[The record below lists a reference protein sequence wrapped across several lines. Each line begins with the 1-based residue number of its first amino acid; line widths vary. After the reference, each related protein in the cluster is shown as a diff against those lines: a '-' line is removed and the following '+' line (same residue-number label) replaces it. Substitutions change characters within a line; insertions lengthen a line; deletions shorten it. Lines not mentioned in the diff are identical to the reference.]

1 MGRRNKSRKPQGFSE
16 RPFKSAYDMIL
27 GKLGI
32 GGKDKKAVLN
42 DFALWTAAAVGLGV
56 GVFADMVVAQALGV
70 TAGVVAGIV
79 AGSAAWS
86 YAADALAKGRYWRP

>member
-16 RPFKSAYDMIL
+16 RPFKSVYDMVL

-32 GGKDKKAVLN
+32 GGEDKKAMLN
-42 DFALWTAAAVGLGV
+42 DFALWTSAAAGLGA
-56 GVFADMVVAQALGV
+56 GLLAGMVVGQALGV

-79 AGSAAWS
+79 AGSVAWS
-86 YAADALAKGRYWRP
+86 YAADVLAKGRYWRP

>member
-1 MGRRNKSRKPQGFSE
+1 MVCRNKSRRPQGFSE
-16 RPFKSAYDMIL
+16 RPFKSAYDMVL

-32 GGKDKKAVLN
+32 GGKDKKAILN
-42 DFALWTAAAVGLGV
+42 DFALWTAAVVGLGV
-56 GVFADMVVAQALGV
+56 FAGIVVGEALGV